1 MTTPKKSLSLSYR
14 DREGLVKL
22 MRWHL
27 KRLYQITPWPLDFEA
42 THLLWWPEEAW
53 SILQQLKTS
62 GQWANNGHDF
72 AKLQVIPGKKPLIIK
87 HKDDV
92 LLSPGDVHRDSSG
105 IIETSIGYPEFIDWY
120 DEVRDRD
127 ADIKQVMKAWDLLLK
142 KATSWLQIYKAFPES
157 FEIIVGAASV
167 FLTVVPDSW
176 NNSPTKTWV
185 IPKMREAWQ
194 QVRGTYHLSS
204 RAHSMPSDIQEMI
217 NLARP
222 VAGRLCAQAALLP
235 PENSGKL
242 DDSPFNRTWV

>member
-1 MTTPKKSLSLSYR
+1 MTTSKKSLSLAWR
-14 DREGLVKL
+14 DRDGLRNL

-27 KRLYQITPWPLDFEA
+27 KRLYQITPWPLDFET

-53 SILQQLKTS
+53 SIFQQLKAA
-62 GQWANNGHDF
+62 GQWANNGRDF
-72 AKLQVIPGKKPLIIK
+72 TKLQVIPEKKPLIIK
-87 HKDDV
+87 HINDV
-92 LLSPGDVHRDSSG
+92 LFSPGDIYKDSAN

-127 ADIKQVMKAWDLLLK
+127 ADINRVMKAWDLLLK

-157 FEIIVGAASV
+157 FEIIVGASSV
-167 FLTVVPDSW
+167 YLTAVPDNWS
-176 NNSPTKTWV
+176 NAPLKGFV
-185 IPKMREAWQ
+185 IPKMREAWG

-204 RAHSMPSDIQEMI
+204 RAHVMPLDIQEAV

-242 DDSPFNRTWV
+242 DDSPFNKTWV